1 MVGRRPRIVNSATDW
16 HGATPSRRPSSFR
29 RQYRDDDEESG
40 LVSNVSPGD
49 HRDPR
54 STAPTSRPAQNTP
67 AVPTRIPSPHE
78 VQIHDDRAKVTS
90 LSGFKD
96 ARHLAIAEH
105 RRNDLK
111 QRVLDG
117 MKGFSSW
124 EEKHRKS
131 DAELKAIKKKKIRK
145 HYESQ
150 NETLDSWVEV
160 DALVMAVA
168 DDVIDSMNPDADRDG
183 IAERRVPLADSKGA
197 VEAFLPPEHIEKRR
211 RDDRNARWAINTNV
225 IANVFMLIGKLI
237 SLRFSPSLSL
247 AASTAD
253 SALDL
258 FCTLIIYGT
267 NRIVSWRL
275 RALQLKY
282 PVGRR
287 RLEPIGILVFSVIM
301 VVSFIQILQES
312 VKKLLPGGDR
322 DVAPLP
328 PVAIGAMAANAVI
341 KGIIG
346 LICRPIKTTQV
357 QALVQDCKTD
367 VYFNTASL
375 LFPLVGVAAQ
385 IWWLDPLGATL
396 LAIYVICDWAE
407 TCIQNISRLTGS
419 NVDDA
424 LQKKLMYLAF
434 RFSPVVEGFKSLTA
448 YHAGDG
454 VWVELDVLLDESTS
468 LPLAHDI
475 AETLQYCYESLQEV
489 DRAFVTVDYSSL
501 GPTGHNQ
508 CH

>member
-1 MVGRRPRIVNSATDW
+1 
-16 HGATPSRRPSSFR
+16 
-29 RQYRDDDEESG
+29 
-40 LVSNVSPGD
+40 
-49 HRDPR
+49 
-54 STAPTSRPAQNTP
+54 
-67 AVPTRIPSPHE
+67 
-78 VQIHDDRAKVTS
+78 
-90 LSGFKD
+90 
-96 ARHLAIAEH
+96 
-105 RRNDLK
+105 
-111 QRVLDG
+111 
-117 MKGFSSW
+117 
-124 EEKHRKS
+124 
-131 DAELKAIKKKKIRK
+131 
-145 HYESQ
+145 
-150 NETLDSWVEV
+150 
-160 DALVMAVA
+160 
-168 DDVIDSMNPDADRDG
+168 
-183 IAERRVPLADSKGA
+183 
-197 VEAFLPPEHIEKRR
+197 
-211 RDDRNARWAINTNV
+211 
-225 IANVFMLIGKLI
+225 MLIGKLV

-287 RLEPIGILVFSVIM
+287 RLDPIGILVFSVIM
-301 VVSFIQILQES
+301 VVSFLQILQES

-328 PVAIGAMAANAVI
+328 PVAIGAMAANAII

-367 VYFNTASL
+367 VCFNTASL
-375 LFPLVGVAAQ
+375 LFPLIGVAAQ

-407 TCIQNISRLTGS
+407 TCIENISRLTGS
-419 NVDDA
+419 SVDDA

-434 RFSPVVEGFKSLTA
+434 RFSPVVAGFKTLTA

-454 VWVELDVLLDESTS
+454 VWVELDILLDESTS

-489 DRAFVTVDYSSL
+489 DRAFVTVDYSTL
-501 GPTGHNQ
+501 GPTGHNE
-508 CH
+508 CD

>member
-1 MVGRRPRIVNSATDW
+1 MVGRRPRTVNSATDW
-16 HGATPSRRPSSFR
+16 HGTMPSRQPSSIR
-29 RQYRDDDEESG
+29 RRYRDDDEEAG
-40 LVSNVSPGD
+40 LPPNVSPGD
-49 HRDPR
+49 HHGPP
-54 STAPTSRPAQNTP
+54 STEPTSTQSTIAAPTLR
-67 AVPTRIPSPHE
+67 PSPRE
-78 VQIHDDRAKVTS
+78 IQIHDDRAKVTS
-90 LSGFKD
+90 FSGFKD
-96 ARHLAIAEH
+96 ARHLAIAEQ
-105 RRNDLK
+105 RRIDLK

-117 MKGFSSW
+117 MKGLSSW
-124 EEKHRKS
+124 DGHYRKS
-131 DAELKAIKKKKIRK
+131 DAELKAIKNKKIRRY
-145 HYESQ
+145 YESQ

-211 RDDRNARWAINTNV
+211 RDERNAKWAINTNV
-225 IANVFMLIGKLI
+225 IANVFMLIGKLV

-258 FCTLIIYGT
+258 FCTLIIYST

-275 RALQLKY
+275 RALRLKY

-301 VVSFIQILQES
+301 VVSFLQILQES

-328 PVAIGAMAANAVI
+328 PVAIGAMAANAII

-375 LFPLVGVAAQ
+375 LFPLIGVAAQ

-396 LAIYVICDWAE
+396 LALYVICDWAE
-407 TCIQNISRLTGS
+407 TCIENISRLTGS
-419 NVDDA
+419 SVDDA
-424 LQKKLMYLAF
+424 LQKKLMYLGF
-434 RFSPVVEGFKSLTA
+434 RFSPVVAGFKTLTA

-454 VWVELDVLLDESTS
+454 VWVELDILLDESTS

-475 AETLQYCYESLQEV
+475 SETLQYCYESLQEV
-489 DRAFVTVDYSSL
+489 DRAFVTVDYSTL
-501 GPTGHNQ
+501 GPTGHNE
-508 CH
+508 CD

>member
-1 MVGRRPRIVNSATDW
+1 
-16 HGATPSRRPSSFR
+16 
-29 RQYRDDDEESG
+29 
-40 LVSNVSPGD
+40 
-49 HRDPR
+49 
-54 STAPTSRPAQNTP
+54 
-67 AVPTRIPSPHE
+67 
-78 VQIHDDRAKVTS
+78 
-90 LSGFKD
+90 
-96 ARHLAIAEH
+96 
-105 RRNDLK
+105 
-111 QRVLDG
+111 
-117 MKGFSSW
+117 
-124 EEKHRKS
+124 
-131 DAELKAIKKKKIRK
+131 
-145 HYESQ
+145 
-150 NETLDSWVEV
+150 
-160 DALVMAVA
+160 MAVA

-197 VEAFLPPEHIEKRR
+197 VEAFLPHEHIEKRR
-211 RDDRNARWAINTNV
+211 RDEQNAKWALNTNV
-225 IANVFMLIGKLI
+225 IANVFMLIGKLV

-275 RALQLKY
+275 RALRLKY

-301 VVSFIQILQES
+301 VVSFLQILQES

-328 PVAIGAMAANAVI
+328 PVAIGAMAANAII

-375 LFPLVGVAAQ
+375 LFPLIGVAAQ

-396 LAIYVICDWAE
+396 LALYVICDWAE
-407 TCIQNISRLTGS
+407 TCIENISRLTGS
-419 NVDDA
+419 SVDDA
-424 LQKKLMYLAF
+424 LQKKLMYLAS
-434 RFSPVVEGFKSLTA
+434 RFSPVVAGFKTLTA

-454 VWVELDVLLDESTS
+454 VWAELDILLDESTS

-489 DRAFVTVDYSSL
+489 DRAFVTMDYSTL
-501 GPTGHNQ
+501 GPTGHNE
-508 CH
+508 CD